1 MTKEIIRFIN
11 TELNID
17 ITKKKKT
24 NDYVFARAVYYKLS
38 KELTKTSLAEIGRQ
52 VNKDHCSVLHNLKNF
67 EQIVKIPKFK
77 KLYDTFKE
85 YPIEEDRTNFLEVIK
100 INEQIRT
107 ELIDIKQKHRKLLE
121 DIEQNNRIEANKME
135 DLLQGLNE
143 EQLELVHIRLEAMVK
158 MIKTIQ

>member
-158 MIKTIQ
+158 MIKSI